1 MGHFDGGVNILKQKI
16 MCRIYLE
23 ISPEYMAQIESE
35 MTQPTYVKPATT
47 IANPTLF
54 KLHHEQ
60 GGLEYVDI
68 EEGYYIF
75 PGCEPEDGE
84 SYDEGPMIEPIIGDD
99 LDELP
104 F

>member
-1 MGHFDGGVNILKQKI
+1 MSI
-16 MCRIYLE
+16 IYLE

-35 MTQPTYVKPATT
+35 MTQPTYVKPATK

-60 GGLEYVDI
+60 GGLEFVDI

-84 SYDEGPMIEPIIGDD
+84 SCDEGPFTDPIVGDEY
-99 LDELP
+99 DELP

>member
-1 MGHFDGGVNILKQKI
+1 MSI
-16 MCRIYLE
+16 IYVE

-54 KLHHEQ
+54 NLHHEQ
-60 GGLEYVDI
+60 EGLEYVDI

-75 PGCEPEDGE
+75 PGYEPEDGG
-84 SYDEGPMIEPIIGDD
+84 SYDEGPFTEPIVGDEY
-99 LDELP
+99 DELP